1 MATNTTPA
9 KVTNKKALM
18 AAISVM
24 RNVQANPATTTITMD
39 DIFYEVS
46 DIVEKLEGMLT
57 ALDNKTA
64 SAKRKP
70 TEKQKENAN
79 LRGAILRYL
88 STVEKPMTCTEI
100 GKAMPELEGMNN
112 QRISALMRSLV
123 EDGRVEKTTE
133 KGKSLF
139 AIVEDGE

>member
-1 MATNTTPA
+1 MATN
-9 KVTNKKALM
+9 KMTNKKAL
-18 AAISVM
+18 AVAVSVM
-24 RNVQANPATTTITMD
+24 TNLQANPATDTITID
-39 DIFYEVS
+39 GVSYPVS

-88 STVEKPMTCTEI
+88 STAEKPMTCTEI

-139 AIVEDGE
+139 AIVEGGE

>member
-1 MATNTTPA
+1 MATN
-9 KVTNKKALM
+9 KMTNKKAL
-18 AAISVM
+18 AVAVSVM
-24 RNVQANPATTTITMD
+24 TNLQANPATDTITID
-39 DIFYEVS
+39 GVSYPVS

-88 STVEKPMTCTEI
+88 ATAEKPMTCTEI

-123 EDGRVEKTTE
+123 EDGRVSKTTE

-139 AIVEDGE
+139 AIIKGGE